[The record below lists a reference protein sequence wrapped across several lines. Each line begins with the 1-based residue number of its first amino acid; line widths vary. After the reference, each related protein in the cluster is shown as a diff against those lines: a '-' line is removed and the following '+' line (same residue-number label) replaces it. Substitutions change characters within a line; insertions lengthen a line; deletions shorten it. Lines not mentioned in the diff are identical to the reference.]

1 MSDNPQTAEPGPGV
15 PGPAEPPALGDE
27 SARRDQSAPGDG
39 SAPRDDPAPRDGRRL
54 RLVTIV
60 WTVLMAVAV
69 VMIVLMLRS

>member
-1 MSDNPQTAEPGPGV
+1 MSDNNPRPAEPGPGD
-15 PGPAEPPALGDE
+15 PGPADA
-27 SARRDQSAPGDG
+27 A
-39 SAPRDDPAPRDGRRL
+39 APRDGTRL